1 MSIFSSNAQFGND
14 IAGGF
19 DSWMPGGSFGS
30 VARGAQSGMNQL
42 GQSLRQSIGSW
53 MPKSGTNRGG
63 WGSGAGPQ
71 FGQNDFTLNDD
82 GESYAPFGGRS
93 GGGGFS
99 DNRYSSAYN
108 QLGQLQNDIQNGRDG
123 NSGQAL
129 DYFGRQ
135 EKQQKI
141 SELYKNTMNFD
152 GETQRQL
159 AQVQDELA
167 KRKAQEDLRNP
178 RLYNGVA
185 NTNEMLQNEA
195 RAKWGVGA
203 SQTYAD
209 GGRIGWG
216 AGNQQGENLR
226 EAARRG
232 VPVSNM
238 LQDKGDFDAKVFD
251 QGQSIYNPAAGSAA
265 DPFTWIG
272 HNSYHSMGLGAGEGN
287 TNHGA
292 VYGGDFWD
300 PRTGANGYERDQLL
314 GIKDWQWDKF
324 HKNNLSFGGGNYI
337 GDKNYGK
344 LAQGYDFQGPTPG
357 GKTTGDIAVPNYG
370 DTRYSYGRGSTG
382 SGSSGGLDPGYMV
395 GDPARLAEFDKR
407 TKSVIDDL
415 RARRAQGGYGA
426 PGLTDVNNAIDA
438 ANRFRQQLELNGGK
452 AYQRG
457 YGGGAALNPAS
468 DYRAGYPSPSQYI
481 SSGDLNRIESHINDI
496 VLGGP
501 VGSGVLSTGNDV
513 FEQGDYGQ
521 SSTPAPRMSEY
532 QRMRSPYRNMADGFD
547 NGYYNALND
556 SSFGRGNYRPQSF
569 WRTR

>member
-1 MSIFSSNAQFGND
+1 MSIFSSNAQFGD
-14 IAGGF
+14 DMASGF
-19 DSWMPGGSFGS
+19 NSWMPGGSFGAT
-30 VARGAQSGMNQL
+30 ARGAQSGMNQL

-53 MPKSGTNRGG
+53 MPRSGTNAGG
-63 WGSGAGPQ
+63 WGNGAGPQ
-71 FGQNDFTLNDD
+71 FGQNDFTLNDNGD
-82 GESYAPFGGRS
+82 SYAPFGARS

-251 QGQSIYNPAAGSAA
+251 QSQSIYNPAAGSAA
-265 DPFTWIG
+265 DPFTWLGRSSYNTMGIG
-272 HNSYHSMGLGAGEGN
+272 ANNTSDVAYGAGGVWNPAQWGSHFEEG
-287 TNHGA
+287 
-292 VYGGDFWD
+292 GGYDAQ
-300 PRTGANGYERDQLL
+300 GGGNA
-314 GIKDWQWDKF
+314 QWNKF
-324 HKNNLSFGGGNYI
+324 HKNNLSFGGGNFVGSSPEQDANRLSWYKRPQTW
-337 GDKNYGK
+337 GSNYSWP
-344 LAQGYDFQGPTPG
+344 QGEGYWQEGGEYPRSQREFYRQQRIQEDAESQPGYRKPIYD
-357 GKTTGDIAVPNYG
+357 TGDMA
-370 DTRYSYGRGSTG
+370 GSPYRQIR
-382 SGSSGGLDPGYMV
+382 SGISDIG
-395 GDPARLAEFDKR
+395 F
-407 TKSVIDDL
+407 
-415 RARRAQGGYGA
+415 
-426 PGLTDVNNAIDA
+426 
-438 ANRFRQQLELNGGK
+438 
-452 AYQRG
+452 
-457 YGGGAALNPAS
+457 GGA
-468 DYRAGYPSPSQYI
+468 
-481 SSGDLNRIESHINDI
+481 
-496 VLGGP
+496 

-513 FEQGDYGQ
+513 FEAGDYGQ
-521 SSTPAPRMSEY
+521 SSAPAPRMSEY

>member
-63 WGSGAGPQ
+63 WGNGAGPQ

-344 LAQGYDFQGPTPG
+344 LAQGYDFQGPTFGGPSRGPEANPSYDPQGALPG
-357 GKTTGDIAVPNYG
+357 MVQYWRGQGYSPSQIDRLIEKNGGTLPPRAYVPTNGPYG
-370 DTRYSYGRGSTG
+370 DTQNERQAANDYYGK
-382 SGSSGGLDPGYMV
+382 LV
-395 GDPARLAEFDKR
+395 G
-407 TKSVIDDL
+407 
-415 RARRAQGGYGA
+415 GGYK
-426 PGLTDVNNAIDA
+426 PEVSSDYVKQMQKFLENSNS
-438 ANRFRQQLELNGGK
+438 RFSGMQQELRRITNPIYDIPNGG
-452 AYQRG
+452 A
-457 YGGGAALNPAS
+457 
-468 DYRAGYPSPSQYI
+468 
-481 SSGDLNRIESHINDI
+481 
-496 VLGGP
+496 

-532 QRMRSPYRNMADGFD
+532 QRMRSPYRNLADGFD